1 MRCDLKLTLSYTYIN
16 LRREERKGETHGL
29 REDERYDQRGEG
41 ETGRGGGGGVGGGV
55 GWEGGREAS
64 KQDPTQSYEKK
75 EKQQMGH
82 RYKEN
87 GKEEVGKEGRNKKK
101 RLVMSMSS
109 VTSFVD
115 SHRVA
120 MTTVKIPL
128 GEQNKTPELHIF

>member
-29 REDERYDQRGEG
+29 REDERYNQRGEG
-41 ETGRGGGGGVGGGV
+41 ETGRGGGGLEGV
-55 GWEGGREAS
+55 WGGRLANRS
-64 KQDPTQSYEKK
+64 CTKLRKK

-128 GEQNKTPELHIF
+128 GEQNKTPELHMF